1 MPEEQLPE
9 EATLEENEDVKSSDL
24 YVQSFLDK
32 LPDDYFLTIHG
43 VKTIRWG
50 GLLYLLHCIGYPE
63 FQTTLLEAKNVDN
76 TLFPLAPADTTK
88 DKVANKTT
96 ARFIVRFQSSLR
108 LYPSK
113 AYADFMGW
121 TAEDMKNISQMTHIF
136 EGSATNINIRNA
148 NMTQFAFE
156 LAETRANCR
165 SARSCLG
172 IGMCSSEEMGSNDS
186 FDEEISGSSEPDS
199 QPKSGLV
206 KGFASRCA
214 VQSETNPKS
223 GADISG
229 DSREADLKAINSLKG
244 IVPDG
249 ISIVASFMSYHKVM
263 VIDQLKD
270 SELKELRSKLT
281 INP

>member
-9 EATLEENEDVKSSDL
+9 EVVPEENEDVKSSNP
-24 YVQSFLDK
+24 YVEQFLASLD
-32 LPDDYFLTIHG
+32 PTYFVTIHK

-50 GLLYLLHCIGYPE
+50 GLLYLLHCVGYPE
-63 FQTTLLEAKNVDN
+63 FQTELIEYKTKAPEAIY
-76 TLFPLAPADTTK
+76 PSPGAP
-88 DKVANKTT
+88 
-96 ARFIVRFQSSLR
+96 FIVRFQSKLR

-113 AYADFMGW
+113 AYADYMGW
-121 TAEDMKNISQMTHIF
+121 TAEDVKAMSQMTQVF
-136 EGSATNINIRNA
+136 QGSATIQNLGNSGAI
-148 NMTQFAFE
+148 QFSYE
-156 LAETRANCR
+156 RAETRANCR
-165 SARSCLG
+165 SARACLG
-172 IGMCSSEEMGSNDS
+172 IGMCSSEEMSADGDT
-186 FDEEISGSSEPDS
+186 DEVTSESYKPV
-199 QPKSGLV
+199 PKPNAGLV
-206 KGFASRCA
+206 KGFANRCA
-214 VQSETNPKS
+214 VQSDTNPES
-223 GADISG
+223 VADISG